1 MVRFRYRRLSRAA
14 WILTGLLGLAW
25 IGVEDRGLTAVITL
39 AWMIAL
45 SSLLTVRARRGSPG
59 AGGMRSWVLQG
70 AAAGVLVA
78 PIAAVLIL
86 LKVGLHAHPLP
97 DFSSN
102 QVASLLARMP
112 VWAAA
117 GGILGAGAALI
128 ERAAE
133 A

>member
-45 SSLLTVRARRGSPG
+45 SSLLTVRARRG
-59 AGGMRSWVLQG
+59 SWVLQG